1 MESTPAI
8 SAKGLTRLFGKN
20 LAVDHV
26 DLEIT
31 RARIFGFLG
40 PNGSGKSTTIRM
52 MCGLLRPSAG
62 SVTVLGFELPRQA
75 EKLRTRIGYMTQNF
89 SLYGDMTVRENLD
102 FMADIQTLPRS
113 TRRGR
118 IEMLMERYELT
129 DKSNRRAETLSG
141 GEKQHLALA
150 ASIVHKPELLFLDE
164 PTSAVDPQSRRDFW
178 QNLFELVDE
187 GTTIIV
193 STHLMDE
200 AERCHSLG
208 ILDHGKLVGNGS
220 PEKLMRDIE
229 SSIVLVRPR
238 EPHEARLAL
247 IALPQIQSLTQLGT
261 SLRLM
266 IAPDIERP
274 EALIKDVLIQ
284 KNIVAEVTT
293 VRPNLEDVFV
303 SLTRHQHEA
312 A

>member
-1 MESTPAI
+1 MDSSPAI
-8 SAKGLTRLFGKN
+8 STKGLTRLFGKN

-26 DLEIT
+26 DLEIA

-62 SVTVLGFELPRQA
+62 SVTVLGFNLPRQA
-75 EKLRTRIGYMTQNF
+75 EKLRTHIGYMTQNF

-118 IEMLMERYELT
+118 IDMLMERYDLT
-129 DKSNRRAETLSG
+129 DKRNRRAETLSG

-150 ASIVHKPELLFLDE
+150 ASIIHKPELLFLDE

-200 AERCHSLG
+200 AERCHSLA
-208 ILDHGKLVGNGS
+208 ILNHGKLVGNGS
-220 PEKLMRDIE
+220 PERLMRDIE
-229 SSIVLVRPR
+229 SAIVLVHPQD
-238 EPHEARLAL
+238 PHQARLAL
-247 IALPQIQSLTQLGT
+247 TDVPQIQSLTQLGT

-266 IAPDIERP
+266 IAPDIDQP
-274 EALIKDVLIQ
+274 EALVRDILAKN
-284 KNIVAEVTT
+284 NIVAEVST

-303 SLTRHQHEA
+303 SRTRRQHEA